1 MALDTVIIGSGFG
14 GSVAANRLALAG
26 QQVMVLERGPW
37 RDSVPVRSMGIER
50 RSPYPYGMK
59 ALTHLLRGVQLGGR
73 RLTFNKAGMY
83 EFFAFRGLWVL
94 AASAVG
100 GASTAWGGLLETPR
114 DRHYWQDWHPQL
126 DPASIEAY
134 YPKIFSDLGA
144 TPFTRDLPLPQSIWT
159 HMPDTASSCVP
170 AAEQPDM
177 AILFPNNLAEAGR
190 AMTTE
195 SGIERRYCAFD
206 GDSFLGSRGGAK
218 ASSDFVYLAPAL
230 NKGARVRDLCEVTR
244 IEPIRA
250 GSAKGYTV
258 YFKDL
263 ATGRSEEIRA
273 TRVVLAA
280 GTMNSMRLLFA
291 NSRAASGLA
300 PMPALGQRFGANCD
314 LMAAWMREK
323 GVWSSF
329 SSTPSLGAF
338 TAAGVENAEFGLGGF
353 PGLDTLP
360 LPAFVKRRLERW
372 IFTYGM
378 GADSGAA
385 TASFDGKQLNV
396 NYDQQQEPL
405 IGEIRQALGQLE
417 KDSGERVRVLPK
429 PVTVHQW
436 GGAGIGSDP
445 QQGVVDHRGE
455 VYGNPGLFIADGAA
469 LPAAVGGPPSVTIA
483 AWAHHVADGIS

>member
-1 MALDTVIIGSGFG
+1 
-14 GSVAANRLALAG
+14 
-26 QQVMVLERGPW
+26 
-37 RDSVPVRSMGIER
+37 
-50 RSPYPYGMK
+50 
-59 ALTHLLRGVQLGGR
+59 
-73 RLTFNKAGMY
+73 
-83 EFFAFRGLWVL
+83 
-94 AASAVG
+94 
-100 GASTAWGGLLETPR
+100 
-114 DRHYWQDWHPQL
+114 
-126 DPASIEAY
+126 
-134 YPKIFSDLGA
+134 
-144 TPFTRDLPLPQSIWT
+144 
-159 HMPDTASSCVP
+159 
-170 AAEQPDM
+170 
-177 AILFPNNLAEAGR
+177 
-190 AMTTE
+190 
-195 SGIERRYCAFD
+195 
-206 GDSFLGSRGGAK
+206 
-218 ASSDFVYLAPAL
+218 
-230 NKGARVRDLCEVTR
+230 
-244 IEPIRA
+244 
-250 GSAKGYTV
+250 
-258 YFKDL
+258 
-263 ATGRSEEIRA
+263 
-273 TRVVLAA
+273 
-280 GTMNSMRLLFA
+280 MNSMRLLFA

-385 TASFDGKQLNV
+385 TATFDGKQLNV

-417 KDSGERVRVLPK
+417 KETGERVRVLPK